1 MTSWTFLC
9 RWLPAVLLTSLACS
23 CSPIGHA
30 DPLVTS
36 SPTSS
41 GPLMVGDPDRIQD
54 QRFHAANQTRAE
66 ESPEGNSFRGSV
78 GVSTAAE
85 W

>member
-1 MTSWTFLC
+1 MKARTLLC
-9 RWLPAVLLTSLACS
+9 RWLPASLLVAFACS
-23 CSPIGHA
+23 CKPIGNA
-30 DPLVTS
+30 DPLVTT

-41 GPLMVGDPDRIQD
+41 GPMMVGDPDRIQD
-54 QRFHAANQTRAE
+54 QRFHAANQARAE
-66 ESPEGNSFRGSV
+66 ESAGGNSFRGSV

>member
-1 MTSWTFLC
+1 MTSCSILSRCILAGLAASF
-9 RWLPAVLLTSLACS
+9 ACS